1 MYYDFWIHN
10 TVIYVLAGVKGTT
23 YRLRSTVV
31 GEGIKRKK
39 KEEEIL
45 DTIGIHKIECN

>member
-1 MYYDFWIHN
+1 MH
-10 TVIYVLAGVKGTT
+10 TTAIYVPAGVKGTT
-23 YRLRSTVV
+23 YRLHSAVV

-45 DTIGIHKIECN
+45 DTISI